1 MLRFGVNT
9 ERQGKPMTCQMQSA
23 IPERL
28 QGVRSEELVYGLVA
42 ASAGSGHEFCP
53 CQDAIE
59 SSHLEGIGDVVELQ
73 EKLCSGSESGLM
85 DGGKPM
91 PRQTRPAVS
100 GRLHRVGSQEPFCS
114 LVSASAS

>member
-28 QGVRSEELVYGLVA
+28 QGFRSEELVYGLVA

-59 SSHLEGIGDVVELQ
+59 SPHLVIPAIQQRRLKARLIQRSRTRQHRLSADGDLQ
-73 EKLCSGSESGLM
+73 K
-85 DGGKPM
+85 
-91 PRQTRPAVS
+91 
-100 GRLHRVGSQEPFCS
+100 
-114 LVSASAS
+114 